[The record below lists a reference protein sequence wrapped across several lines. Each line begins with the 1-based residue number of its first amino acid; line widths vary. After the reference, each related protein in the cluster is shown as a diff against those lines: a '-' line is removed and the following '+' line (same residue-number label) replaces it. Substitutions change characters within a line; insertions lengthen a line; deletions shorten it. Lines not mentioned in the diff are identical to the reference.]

1 MDKASF
7 YHPKELNKTCSTTKN
22 IRRSLFLPDKIINK
36 INKAVMK
43 VAVKLNIAYHFR
55 IASETSWNTNY
66 NETNLKSTF
75 SVWLQISESENSV
88 HFLYVWIKLCLHSL
102 EIHFVSEYWVIAA
115 CLQCFNQLRKFSYIC
130 KTFFRLLF
138 KKCLKYFFLELLFNF
153 KCLTNNMDLANC
165 SVLIAHSI
173 SGSDR
178 PNLNFKDAFWI
189 TFFSNIKNP
198 AKAGYLC

>member
-1 MDKASF
+1 
-7 YHPKELNKTCSTTKN
+7 
-22 IRRSLFLPDKIINK
+22 
-36 INKAVMK
+36 MK
-43 VAVKLNIAYHFR
+43 VAVKFNIAYHFR
-55 IASETSWNTNY
+55 IASETSWNKPEIHIFCVITNFWIW
-66 NETNLKSTF
+66 EF
-75 SVWLQISESENSV
+75 SS
-88 HFLYVWIKLCLHSL
+88 FLYVWIKLCLHSL
-102 EIHFVSEYWVIAA
+102 EIHFISEYWVIAA
-115 CLQCFNQLRKFSYIC
+115 RLQCFNQLRKFSYIC

-153 KCLTNNMDLANC
+153 RCLTNNMDLANC